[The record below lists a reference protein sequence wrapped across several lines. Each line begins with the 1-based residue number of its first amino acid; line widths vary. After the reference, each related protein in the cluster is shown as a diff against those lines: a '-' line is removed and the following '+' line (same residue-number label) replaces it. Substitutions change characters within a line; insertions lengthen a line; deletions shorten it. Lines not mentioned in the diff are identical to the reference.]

1 MNIKVSLCLVL
12 GIASSIACS
21 ANVDVGRTGESRLDS
36 NDNGSTGDPSD
47 PGSSTGTGG
56 SSAGCFWDV
65 VLSSSASADGCESD
79 SALQNAAQLACA
91 AKGGA
96 IDAFEGD
103 EACGK
108 GSSQQ
113 AKYECCPVQ
122 PPPPCF
128 TQTVGNAKQCSSD
141 AELEKLG
148 QSACAA
154 QNAKLVKIDPDEACP
169 SVPPEGASYFATI
182 ACCY

>member
-1 MNIKVSLCLVL
+1 MNIKLSFSILFVV
-12 GIASSIACS
+12 ASTACS
-21 ANVDVGRTGESRLDS
+21 SNVDTGRTAASRLDS
-36 NDNGSTGDPSD
+36 NDNGSTGDPGD
-47 PGSSTGTGG
+47 PSSTGTGG

-79 SALQNAAQLACA
+79 SALQTAAQLACA
-91 AKGGA
+91 AKNGV

-113 AKYECCPVQ
+113 AKYECCPTQ

-128 TQTVGNAKQCSSD
+128 EQTVGSPKQCSSD
-141 AELEKLG
+141 AELDKLA

-154 QNAKLVKIDPDEACP
+154 QNAKLVKLAPDEACP
-169 SVPPEGASYFATI
+169 SVPPEGASYYAT
-182 ACCY
+182 AECCY